1 MAALEDYQAKF
12 RRLNRDRLNPWPAST
27 LGRAPHKAFLLLAV
41 FDLIEEGTLTE
52 NFVEITPDLGDVFGI
67 YWSKL
72 MPLDQPGNLAMPFF
86 HLKSEGFWH
95 LQARPDK
102 EAILESSRAV
112 TSLPALRDLILGAR
126 LDDELFALL
135 CDPATRQILRITLIE
150 ACFAPQVHALLL
162 EQSAVNVEAFQY
174 SAALLEQAK
183 DRRIEENIQIESA
196 KSAVRDQGFRRAVVT
211 AYNHRCAMCGV
222 RILTSDG
229 HTAVDAAHIKPWSV
243 SKNDDPRNGFALCKL
258 CHWTFDEGLT
268 GVSPQFTVVVSQ
280 QMATNDNL
288 PGYLVTLA
296 QRPIFKPDDKGL
308 WPDVNMV
315 KWHYEKIFRKR

>member
-1 MAALEDYQAKF
+1 MPILEDYQARF
-12 RRLNRDRLNPWPAST
+12 RRLKRDALNPWPAST
-27 LGRAPHKAFLLLAV
+27 LSRAPHKAFLLLAV
-41 FDLIEEGTLTE
+41 FDLIEEGTLTD
-52 NFVEITPDLGDVFGI
+52 NFVQISPDLNDVFSI

-72 MPLDQPGNLAMPFF
+72 MPTDQLGNLAMPFF

-95 LQARPDK
+95 LQPRPSK
-102 EAILESSRAV
+102 EEILESSGAV
-112 TSLPALRDLILGAR
+112 TSLPKLKDLVLGAR
-126 LDDELFALL
+126 LDEELFALL
-135 CDPATRQILRITLIE
+135 CDASTRQLLRTTLIE
-150 ACFAPQVHALLL
+150 ACFAPEVHALLL

-174 SAALLEQAK
+174 CATLLEQAK
-183 DRRIEENIQIESA
+183 ERRIEENIQTESA
-196 KSAVRDQGFRRAVVT
+196 KIAVRDQGFRRAVVT

-268 GVSPQFTVVVSQ
+268 GVSPKFEVVISNQ
-280 QMATNDNL
+280 LATNDNL
-288 PGYLVTLA
+288 PGYLVTMA
-296 QRPIFKPDDKGL
+296 QRPIFKPEDKDL

-315 KWHYEKIFRKR
+315 KWHYEKVFRKR